1 MASLVL
7 GEALTLGKGATVALK
22 ESSIVSKTT
31 TSLTSGLSTA
41 GNLAISVL
49 PSFLKAGMSTT
60 SLFVELGIGGVGLL
74 FLIISKFKS

>member
-22 ESSIVSKTT
+22 ESSTI

-60 SLFVELGIGGVGLL
+60 SLLVELGIGGVGLL